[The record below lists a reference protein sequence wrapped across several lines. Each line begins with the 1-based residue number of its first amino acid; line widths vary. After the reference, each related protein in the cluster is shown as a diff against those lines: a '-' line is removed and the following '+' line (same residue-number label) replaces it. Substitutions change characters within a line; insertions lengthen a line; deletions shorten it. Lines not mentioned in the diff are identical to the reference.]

1 MPSEHT
7 GTVQSGTPRYNLD
20 TVAEYLPMEAVPD
33 DADFAELLQALRVR
47 AGLTVREVAERMGV
61 SVGNVSQYLYR
72 RRGRGGNGTLRWFL
86 RFLEACDSSMIL
98 AIPPRR
104 GAYAQQRNP
113 TIDRAGSAG
122 VRLDGARRSATRR
135 HRPVLLDDP
144 DGTGDADRLRRA
156 VAAATRSPG
165 GDSGT
170 GGG

>member
-104 GAYAQQRNP
+104 GHYAQQRTP
-113 TIDRAGSAG
+113 TTDRSGSAG
-122 VRLDGARRSATRR
+122 DRRWTRR
-135 HRPVLLDDP
+135 NHLGLGSLHSVRE
-144 DGTGDADRLRRA
+144 DACA
-156 VAAATRSPG
+156 PETEAA
-165 GDSGT
+165 SGT
-170 GGG
+170 A